1 MTRTPH
7 IALLAL
13 MTVSAAVAQFEPGM
27 TVTGFRV
34 PRYDEDGRLEAILH
48 GDRAT
53 AVSEHV
59 VDITNLRI
67 ETLSDNEIDMRA
79 MAPLCRFNQQT
90 GVATS
95 ESDIRITR
103 NNVVITG
110 QGFRWDAATAKF
122 EIHRNARVVI
132 RGRRAALSR
141 QEE

>member
-1 MTRTPH
+1 MIRTACTVM
-7 IALLAL
+7 IAL
-13 MTVSAAVAQFEPGM
+13 AVLFPARAQFEPGM

-34 PRYDEDGRLEAILH
+34 PRYNEDGQLEAILF

-53 AVSEHV
+53 AVSDHL

-67 ETLSDNEIDMRA
+67 ETLSGDEVDMRA
-79 MAPLCRFNQQT
+79 TAPICRFDQRS

-110 QGFRWDAATAKF
+110 QGFRWDAATARF

-132 RGRRAALSR
+132 RGRRSALDR
-141 QEE
+141 REE